1 MSTEESFPLNMLC
14 WPLKCWG
21 VSTVLLDGS
30 LLGYNARRI
39 LCGMEGSTLSIK
51 GVIDA
56 IVILGRAQ
64 QGDYQYAVG
73 AR

>member
-1 MSTEESFPLNMLC
+1 
-14 WPLKCWG
+14 
-21 VSTVLLDGS
+21 
-30 LLGYNARRI
+30 
-39 LCGMEGSTLSIK
+39 MEGSTLSLK

-56 IVILGRAQ
+56 IIILGRAQ